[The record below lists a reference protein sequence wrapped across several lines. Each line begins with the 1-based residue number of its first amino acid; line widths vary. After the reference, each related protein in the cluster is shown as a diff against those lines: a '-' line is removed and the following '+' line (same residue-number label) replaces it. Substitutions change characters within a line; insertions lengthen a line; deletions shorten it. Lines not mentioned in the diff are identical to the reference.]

1 MSIAP
6 LSEVLSPRE
15 ERAAIAAAVL
25 ADVPALPGPAR
36 GSLRSVDGVI
46 LHASR
51 SRPVVRWDI
60 VDHGPTGTTKASVVG
75 KVYNKGDGAAAHV
88 LLTHL
93 RATGFGGAF
102 DVPES
107 LGYLPERRL
116 LLQSEAPRATL
127 HERVSGSAPDAT
139 MTNDVFRTGIWLARL
154 HAVTGT
160 DLAPLAADFETIK
173 AEKYVTGM
181 IATKPALTW
190 HLRRIQADL
199 APLLAA
205 AGNGPLVPT
214 HGDFQQKNVHVDDER
229 IVVIDFDRA
238 ALAPAARDLGHF
250 VGQGLTMAAA
260 AGAEFDSATRATT
273 LNLVEGYLA
282 GGGSAAAVAAMPA
295 YVARTF
301 LEVLFYRLVVRPMRD
316 DSFAESW
323 ITECERW
330 LDEAALSCR

>member
-6 LSEVLSPRE
+6 LSQVTSPRE

-25 ADVPALPGPAR
+25 ADVPALPGPAA
-36 GSLRSVDGVI
+36 GSLRSIDGVI

-51 SRPVVRWDI
+51 SRPVVRWDL
-60 VDHGPTGTTKASVVG
+60 VDHGAAGTVKTSVVG
-75 KVYNKGDGAAAHV
+75 KVYNKGDGAAAHA

-93 RATGFGGAF
+93 QAHGFSGAF
-102 DVPES
+102 DVPRS
-107 LGYLPERRL
+107 LGYLAERRL
-116 LLQSEAPRATL
+116 LLQSEAPKQTL
-127 HERVSGSAPDAT
+127 HDRVALPTA
-139 MTNDVFRTGIWLARL
+139 TNDVYRTGIWLARL

-173 AEKYVTGM
+173 AEKYVAGM
-181 IATKPALTW
+181 VETKPALAW
-190 HLRRIQADL
+190 ELRRIQREL
-199 APLLAA
+199 APLLAV

-250 VGQGLTMAAA
+250 VGQNLTMAAA
-260 AGAEFDSATRATT
+260 AGADFDSARFLTT
-273 LNLVEGYLA
+273 SLVEGYLA
-282 GGGSAAAVAAMPA
+282 GGGSPDAVAAMPA

-316 DSFAESW
+316 DGFTAAWVAE
-323 ITECERW
+323 CVRW
-330 LDEAALSCR
+330 LDEAAAQCR